1 MGKGSCMGDPGN
13 TAQLCFSKGLEGTV
27 DRYLCVFGGGGC
39 ECSQQR
45 LPQFIEGCCF
55 LQASQS
61 PRSAPGGVPEHLSR
75 QTQSVSA
82 RWVIVMVIIPVT
94 GLCSVAF
101 SGEPK
106 RRVLNRNGSD
116 PTVARPSVW
125 RGNADLSN
133 PTLGTAVPRW
143 FPGTNRLSV

>member
-1 MGKGSCMGDPGN
+1 MQSAAPPSVYRGVLFPPGQPEPQICSWGGARASVPPNPGS
-13 TAQLCFSKGLEGTV
+13 
-27 DRYLCVFGGGGC
+27 
-39 ECSQQR
+39 
-45 LPQFIEGCCF
+45 
-55 LQASQS
+55 
-61 PRSAPGGVPEHLSR
+61 
-75 QTQSVSA
+75 SA

-94 GLCSVAF
+94 GLCSVAC